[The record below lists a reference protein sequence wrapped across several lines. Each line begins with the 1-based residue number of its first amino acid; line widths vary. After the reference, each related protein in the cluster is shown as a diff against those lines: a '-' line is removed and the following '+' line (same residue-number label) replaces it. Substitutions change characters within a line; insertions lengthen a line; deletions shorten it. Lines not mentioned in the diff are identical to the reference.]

1 MGGMGI
7 TAVSFS
13 ATLRPVRA
21 PGLQFRPLEGRVPS
35 RGVHMVE

>member
-1 MGGMGI
+1 MD

-21 PGLQFRPLEGRVPS
+21 PGLQFRPFMEGRVPS
-35 RGVHMVE
+35 RGVHMVG